1 MISLRYVCII
11 PFEDRHYVFL
21 RNSNSDTLFPI
32 ELGSPQTFAVPLSK
46 TDLFS
51 FFTTF
56 TESLSAVGAHIPS
69 VIILP
74 DEDGTFIANLT
85 VESATGVSRIYS
97 RVLLSLGLA
106 IQENIPILTSEKILA
121 RAAQRQNEIFSKIL
135 MSLPSLEPQTFT
147 TRDFLRM
154 IARHMRTSPLPPSLA
169 DTIREYLAGSS
180 HLSPDEQEEGF
191 PQRKP
196 YARGEKSKK
205 EEIEKLIA
213 SLSPVN
219 EKPM

>member
-1 MISLRYVCII
+1 M
-11 PFEDRHYVFL
+11 
-21 RNSNSDTLFPI
+21 
-32 ELGSPQTFAVPLSK
+32 
-46 TDLFS
+46 
-51 FFTTF
+51 
-56 TESLSAVGAHIPS
+56 
-69 VIILP
+69 
-74 DEDGTFIANLT
+74 
-85 VESATGVSRIYS
+85 SRIYS

-169 DTIREYLAGSS
+169 DAIREYLAGSS

-196 YARGEKSKK
+196 YARGKKSKK
-205 EEIEKLIA
+205 EEMEKLIA